1 MFLKSEKK
9 YFYIVTC
16 LEPGRKLEQVF
27 SEEGCQAV
35 TKVGSENKAIVRAA
49 KNQAIC
55 DNNRGYSASL

>member
-1 MFLKSEKK
+1 MKIIFLKREKNV
-9 YFYIVTC
+9 YMYIVTC
-16 LEPGRKLEQVF
+16 LEPGRELEQVF

-55 DNNRGYSASL
+55 INNSG